1 MWLCYCFSRS
11 GAVEAGTERF
21 SIEALLDPDLM
32 ADGFLK
38 YVWKNMVT
46 EGSEE
51 GASNLLNSFADIL
64 ISGDQSQWSQNV
76 EYYLSQGYSDERAF
90 EYALGDQ
97 ALGLGLDVLGGMLS
111 GGFLSG
117 GYGAVNFAS
126 SRGDSRIARD
136 DTAVGNVRPTSQSNM
151 IQELTATAHTP
162 LERRA
167 LSQYKNAVELLEN
180 RQRVLADTQNRL
192 QQLAATGDVHSA
204 EYNKLKSAEL
214 SLNRK
219 VDDAQRKV
227 DRLENSA
234 SVKGLK
240 EKAENSRLANAN
252 QRGIINDTSSKYG
265 AYTDKNDPYQE
276 KRDAAAK
283 AYYEQVRNRK
293 REYEIAAVAKNSGF
307 SETDIDIVFAHIF
320 ELEHRFADGEVH
332 RFDSDYYIQQSWMR
346 LRSGRGVQKHDITLL
361 NHELMEANIMGKGL
375 DVAYEDA
382 HREAEKLYNYRDDLH
397 KYLKDRE
404 RKEK

>member
-1 MWLCYCFSRS
+1 MFF
-11 GAVEAGTERF
+11 AATERF
-21 SIEALLDPDLM
+21 SVEALLDPDLM

-76 EYYLSQGYSDERAF
+76 EYYRSQGYSDERAF

-136 DTAVGNVRPTSQSNM
+136 DTAVGNVSMSQSNVL
-151 IQELTATAHTP
+151 QELTATAHTP
-162 LERRA
+162 LERRS

-204 EYNKLKSAEL
+204 EYIRLKSAEL

-227 DRLENSA
+227 DRLENGT
-234 SVKGLK
+234 SVKELRK
-240 EKAENSRLANAN
+240 KAENNQANRLEKDKVAQYNAVSHDDIYSLSLRFLSN
-252 QRGIINDTSSKYG
+252 RDVLYRNMDDVPEIAGYEDIVCH
-265 AYTDKNDPYQE
+265 ADPYSFGYIDPQTGE
-276 KRDAAAK
+276 TVQDVSAK
-283 AYYEQVRNRK
+283 EFAQRVR
-293 REYEIAAVAKNSGF
+293 ESGRYKGGPIRLI
-307 SETDIDIVFAHIF
+307 SCESGRLDNGLAQQ
-320 ELEHRFADGEVH
+320 FADEMGVPVLAPTKSVWTNSQGYMVLADTEEEA
-332 RFDSDYYIQQSWMR
+332 IQLFR
-346 LRSGRGVQKHDITLL
+346 K
-361 NHELMEANIMGKGL
+361 A
-375 DVAYEDA
+375 
-382 HREAEKLYNYRDDLH
+382 
-397 KYLKDRE
+397 
-404 RKEK
+404 KEKWNPGGWRIFKPKGG